1 MYPSLNSIKTRPV
14 ILVFLITVGTIFT
27 SSLFGQQRN
36 DSSLQQATLLNCI
49 RFAIANNP
57 DIQNAKL
64 NEEITETD
72 INIRMADWYPQVNF
86 NYNLQHNFQL
96 PTANF
101 NGNLISTGTKN
112 TSGIQFGATQ
122 NIFNRDVM
130 LASRTAKDVRRLSG
144 QNTREQNIN
153 LAVQVS
159 KLFYDIIL
167 TTQQLKVTQEDINRI
182 ELSLKDAYYQ
192 YQSGIAD
199 KTDYKRATISLN
211 NAKAQKKSGD
221 ESLKAK
227 YAYLKELLGYPL
239 YKDIDLVYD
248 TAQMEQEIF
257 LDTLQNVDFNNRIE
271 IQQLET
277 QKKLQQYN
285 LQYYKWSFLPNV
297 SAFANYNVNFL
308 NNEFSKIYSQSYPN
322 SYVGVLLSLPILQG
336 GKRLQ
341 QIKQAQLQIKQV
353 DNSIVSFQNTVN
365 TQYQQALATYKSNL
379 YDYYSLK
386 ENLSL
391 ANEVYDIIR
400 LQYRSGIKTYLE
412 VINAET
418 DLRTAQINYYNALY
432 QVLSSKI
439 DVAQATG
446 NITF

>member
-14 ILVFLITVGTIFT
+14 ILVFLITVATIFT
-27 SSLFGQQRN
+27 SSLLAQQRN

-72 INIRMADWYPQVNF
+72 INIRLADWYPQVNF

-277 QKKLQQYN
+277 QKNLQQYN

-308 NNEFSKIYSQSYPN
+308 NNQFSKIYSQSFPN
-322 SYVGVLLSLPILQG
+322 SYVGVMLSLPILQG

-353 DNSIVSFQNTVN
+353 DNSILSLQNTVN

-379 YDYYSLK
+379 YDYYSQK

-432 QVLSSKI
+432 HVLSSKI